1 MNGQNMTSMTRESK
15 YDVDEEELKMPEN
28 WAPDTA
34 GTGGQVLGHL
44 AAWQRCLGGGREG
57 GEGCLCRKV

>member
-1 MNGQNMTSMTRESK
+1 MYMWMDVNGQNMTSMTRESK

-34 GTGGQVLGHL
+34 GTGGRSSGIWQPGS
-44 AAWQRCLGGGREG
+44 AA
-57 GEGCLCRKV
+57 